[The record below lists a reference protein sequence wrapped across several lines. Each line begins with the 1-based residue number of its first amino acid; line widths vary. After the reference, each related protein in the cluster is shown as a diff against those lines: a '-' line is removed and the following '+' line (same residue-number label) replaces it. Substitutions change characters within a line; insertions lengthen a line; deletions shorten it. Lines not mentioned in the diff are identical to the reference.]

1 MVDEEVVP
9 ERKSNQELTINAHK
23 SDQEL
28 TITAYKSDHEL
39 TINAHKS
46 DQELTI
52 NPHKSDQELTIN
64 AHESDQELTINFH
77 KSDQELT
84 INAHKSD
91 QEVTINAHKSD
102 QEFTINAHKSDQELT
117 INTRE
122 ITNDSAESLETKTVS
137 QACSEIITTMA
148 KTDTCRKD
156 IAEKSEPV
164 SSESDVLTQV
174 QETAETSSDESLN
187 QKSLVN
193 GQTISVEITVLS
205 PQHPLSSS
213 NKASA
218 ESDKESRMCKSASV
232 LLDLLHAGPS
242 TVHSEGVLDEDESH
256 IKSPA
261 VLLKDEDANH
271 QRHHRGLRSLKVLQ
285 KQRSWLWSSPVRKR
299 RAIDGDE
306 VTSAAGQTEDAER
319 QPMIRPPSP
328 VANDQEADFL
338 SANRAGKSSNGLG
351 NNGSDIIFIRPPFHV
366 DNLGKRG
373 RLASISVPNFPCFS
387 TEDMTQATTRSLS
400 SRGSDSLCRHV
411 SFRTPQDDPS
421 LVRIFSS
428 EDPDLFPSG
437 WNNPAEVGEDEEEKV
452 RMSWFCLR
460 RH

>member
-1 MVDEEVVP
+1 MVP

-28 TITAYKSDHEL
+28 TITARKSDHEL

-52 NPHKSDQELTIN
+52 NAHKSDQELTIN
-64 AHESDQELTINFH
+64 AHESDQELI
-77 KSDQELT
+77 
-84 INAHKSD
+84 
-91 QEVTINAHKSD
+91 INAHKSD

-122 ITNDSAESLETKTVS
+122 ITKDSAESLETKTVS

-193 GQTISVEITVLS
+193 GQTISVEISVLS

-242 TVHSEGVLDEDESH
+242 TVLSEGVLDEDESH

-299 RAIDGDE
+299 RGSSAIDGDE
-306 VTSAAGQTEDAER
+306 ATSAAGQTEDAER

-328 VANDQEADFL
+328 VAIDQEEDFL
-338 SANRAGKSSNGLG
+338 SANRAGKSSIGLG
-351 NNGSDIIFIRPPFHV
+351 HNGSDMIFFRPTFHV

-387 TEDMTQATTRSLS
+387 TEDVTQATTRSLS

-437 WNNPAEVGEDEEEKV
+437 WNNPAEGMGEDEEEKV

>member
-9 ERKSNQELTINAHK
+9 ERKSNQELTFNAHK
-23 SDQEL
+23 SDPEL

-52 NPHKSDQELTIN
+52 NV
-64 AHESDQELTINFH
+64 H

-91 QEVTINAHKSD
+91 QELTINAHKSD

-122 ITNDSAESLETKTVS
+122 ITKDSAESLETKTVS

-164 SSESDVLTQV
+164 SSESDVPTQV

-193 GQTISVEITVLS
+193 GQTISVEISVLS

-285 KQRSWLWSSPVRKR
+285 KQRSWLWSSAVRKR
-299 RAIDGDE
+299 RGSSAIDGDE
-306 VTSAAGQTEDAER
+306 ATSAAGQTEDAER

-328 VANDQEADFL
+328 VAIDQEEDFL
-338 SANRAGKSSNGLG
+338 SANRAGKCSNGLG
-351 NNGSDIIFIRPPFHV
+351 SNGSDMIFFRPPFHV